1 MKLKY
6 LFVALALL
14 LNVKV
19 FAQTGRD
26 VKGLVKDSTGV
37 TLPGTTVKIITDKD
51 SSAIITDA
59 NGSFIFHNVTVNQ
72 FSLVVVSMGYQPI
85 KRRFILDNKTTP
97 FTLLP
102 IVLKSDTR
110 MLGVVTITDV
120 NAVKLKE
127 DTVEFNAAAYKVR
140 DGAPVED
147 VIKKLPGVDVDKDGN
162 VTAQGKSVTKIRV
175 NGKDFFGGD
184 LKTATKNL
192 PADIVQSIQV
202 IDDYGDQANITGI
215 KTGEPE
221 KVLNINI
228 KPSKN
233 YGYFGQA
240 TVGGG
245 QDMIPNADEK
255 GRYVASGN
263 LFRFDGDRQLAVLGN
278 LNNTNT
284 NLFSFGSPPG
294 GGGGPRG
301 GGPGGNANAA
311 NGITTARSIGFNYR
325 DSWSKK
331 TTVYGS
337 YSFAN
342 NTVNTTSTT
351 IQNNISLN
359 NPSTNNQSSVQ
370 ETSNLNHRFNFNIEY
385 KPDTLNYLK
394 ITPSFSFAGVTTD
407 QNAANTLI
415 NATQTISDYTFN
427 SYLHSTS
434 PSFGGNVLYNHR
446 FPKKGRNFS
455 LNIGAGSYHIDQ
467 YQNPIYTY
475 IEGAANAPLNQ
486 FINTASRTDSV
497 GVNVSYLEP
506 LAKKSYL
513 EFTYG
518 YKNQNTTSDR
528 STDTLTTGGVRNNYA
543 LLTNDYQYTFITN
556 RFGLNF
562 RFIDKKYN
570 YTLGVVAQ
578 PSILEGN
585 SPGFAVNRKTEF
597 NVAPTARFIYNFSRS
612 QSLSINYNGT
622 SQQPTYTQL
631 QPVTDYSNA
640 SYPVTGN
647 PDLKPEFNNVLSVR
661 YNKFDFA
668 TGNVFFSNLSFT
680 QSNNKIV
687 STTINYPVNA
697 SDPNLAGTILTTYQN
712 ADGYYAANAFYV
724 FAKPWAKRKYNL
736 FFQGNANYNNNISY
750 IGGFGTDGL
759 SIEKNIA
766 KNLVLSQGV
775 RFRVNITDVIDAEAN
790 TTYAINRTTNSLSAA
805 NVNTKFST
813 LNLGLNGKNYFF
825 KDWTLS
831 YDFTKQIYY
840 GYQGAT
846 NPNILNTYVERRF
859 LKGNVGTLRFAVN
872 DVFNE
877 NTGYTTTSSGS
888 FITQTNANRLGRY
901 FLLTFTL
908 RLQKFAGARPSGPG
922 GPGGPGMGGPGPGG
936 PGGSGPG
943 FGGN

>member
-1 MKLKY
+1 MKLKS

-14 LNVKV
+14 LTVNA

-26 VKGLVKDSTGV
+26 VKGVVKDSAGV

-59 NGSFIFHNVTVNQ
+59 NGSFIFHSVTVNQ
-72 FSLVVVSMGYQPI
+72 FSLVVISMGYQPI
-85 KRRFILDNKTTP
+85 KRRFTLDNKTTP

-162 VTAQGKSVTKIRV
+162 VTAQGKSVTRIRV

-240 TVGGG
+240 SIGGG
-245 QDMIPNADEK
+245 QDMLPNATES
-255 GRYVASGN
+255 GRYVAQGN
-263 LFRFDGDRQLAVLGN
+263 LFRFDGDRQIAVLGN

-284 NLFSFGSPPG
+284 NLFSFGGPPG

-351 IQNNISLN
+351 IQNNISIN

-385 KPDTLNYLK
+385 KPDTVNYLK
-394 ITPSFSFAGVTTD
+394 ITPSFAFSAITTN
-407 QNAANTLI
+407 QNAANQLL

-427 SYLHSTS
+427 SYLHSTA
-434 PSFGGNVLYNHR
+434 PNFGANVLYNHR
-446 FPKKGRNFS
+446 FAKKGRNFS
-455 LNIGAGSYHIDQ
+455 VNIGAGSYNIDQ
-467 YQNPIYTY
+467 YQNPIYVYAPGTTQ
-475 IEGAANAPLNQ
+475 NAPANQ
-486 FINTASRTDSV
+486 LINTTSRTDSV
-497 GVNVSYLEP
+497 GVNLSYLEP
-506 LAKKSYL
+506 LAKKSFL

-518 YKNQNTTSDR
+518 YKYQTTNADR
-528 STDTLTTGGVRNNYA
+528 NTDTLTTGGVRNNDP
-543 LLTNDYQYTFITN
+543 LLTNSYDYTFTTN

-585 SPGFAVNRKTEF
+585 SPDFAVNRKTEF

-622 SQQPTYTQL
+622 SQQPTYAQL

-640 SYPVTGN
+640 SYPVKGN
-647 PDLKPEFNNVLSVR
+647 PDLKPEFNNVLSIR

-687 STTINYPVNA
+687 STTINYPLTEA
-697 SDPNLAGTILTTYQN
+697 DPNLAGSILTTYQN

-750 IGGFGTDGL
+750 IGGFGQDGL

-775 RFRVNITDVIDAEAN
+775 RFRVNVVDIIDAEAN
-790 TTYAINRTTNSLSAA
+790 TTYAINRTTNTLSAA

-813 LNLGLNGKNYFF
+813 LTLGLNGKNYFF

-831 YDFTKQIYY
+831 YDFSKQLYY

-888 FITQTNANRLGRY
+888 YITQTNANKLGRY
-901 FLLTFTL
+901 FLVTFTL
-908 RLQKFAGARPSGPG
+908 RLSKFAGARPSGPG
-922 GPGGPGMGGPGPGG
+922 GPGGPGMGGPG
-936 PGGSGPG
+936 GPG
-943 FGGN
+943 FGGQ